1 MAPMVPTRTTTDR
14 RAARLHP
21 QFFAGRGPALPQGSA
36 WDGNGG
42 SPRPALLPF
51 SNEVTSMDSGS
62 FFLFIVCMTLIC
74 LIWSRDDRR
83 PQ

>member
-1 MAPMVPTRTTTDR
+1 VDHHGQAHRAPLVT
-14 RAARLHP
+14 
-21 QFFAGRGPALPQGSA
+21 ALPQVGALLLGEPSA
-36 WDGNGG
+36 WDGNDRQ
-42 SPRPALLPF
+42 PRPALLPF
-51 SNEVTSMDSGS
+51 SSEVTSMDSGS